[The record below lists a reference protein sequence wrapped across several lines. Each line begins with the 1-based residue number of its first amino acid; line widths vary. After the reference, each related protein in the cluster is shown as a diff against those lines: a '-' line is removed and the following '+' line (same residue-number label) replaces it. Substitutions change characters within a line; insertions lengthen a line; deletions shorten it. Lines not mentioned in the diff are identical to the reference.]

1 MSNKKSNLLLVEGY
15 NDKSLLERICKKYNI
30 NAKVKVGTPV
40 EFIPPESGGFNSK
53 RGVIDSLDLFLPML
67 EDEDSSINKLA
78 MVLDADIEGENNG
91 GFKSTIEQI
100 KEKTGN
106 YSYSKR
112 HVYVNGGVEIP
123 HSDSQMNSLKIWVM
137 PNNKSDG
144 TVENWIKDKII
155 NSEQDLFSH
164 ACDAVSKLENKKF
177 SANSTVKAEIA
188 TWLAWQSQPGRT
200 VGYAFR
206 DGNELIDI
214 NNQEFI
220 DFVNWLKNFAD

>member
-112 HVYVNGGVEIP
+112 HVYVNGGV
-123 HSDSQMNSLKIWVM
+123 
-137 PNNKSDG
+137 
-144 TVENWIKDKII
+144 
-155 NSEQDLFSH
+155 
-164 ACDAVSKLENKKF
+164 VS
-177 SANSTVKAEIA
+177 
-188 TWLAWQSQPGRT
+188 W
-200 VGYAFR
+200 
-206 DGNELIDI
+206 
-214 NNQEFI
+214 
-220 DFVNWLKNFAD
+220 